1 MRIFCDISF
10 FLALIFKMFSLGVNY
25 YPVLDDY
32 IQYGGYPLYEKLSYV
47 YLHIGTIVTRPF
59 ASILDP
65 LLWGKFYPN
74 LWIVLFAVVVMFFF
88 GAKFIARTLEELD
101 IHITPFLYAVL
112 LLIPL
117 GFEGTY
123 WLSASTRISLG
134 LFFAGASS
142 VILIKFIKTKKA
154 WLLLPYIV
162 TTILSFGFYESVMI
176 LSFLL
181 QLFVIVTLIK
191 DKKKI
196 ALLLITPVI
205 SGILMLLFYKL
216 AGNIGALGSR
226 ANSFSFAGIHAKIID
241 FFAQFFE
248 IIVKGGLLTTVKGA
262 LFGITILV
270 SSVYG
275 IFTLVIAILISAL
288 CGYFGKESDFFA
300 KPKVCIPSGLVLT
313 FLPLAPNVLAQEV
326 WLTFRSVVPCFIG
339 LVLVSA
345 PVFSKL
351 LKSKNVRMAVIF
363 IMVLLFSLGNVN
375 ELDTYRRVSSRD
387 DYLVTEIA
395 EQLDADVLSGDKNT
409 VVVLAEEIITP
420 QVSYYKDHVKS
431 VFSSDWALTGA
442 VRAKCKNVKIKMI
455 TPVYS
460 LEDFDA
466 EGMQIIYI
474 GGADE

>member
-10 FLALIFKMFSLGVNY
+10 FLALIFKMFSLGINY

-74 LWIVLFAVVVMFFF
+74 LWIVLFAVAVMFFF

-181 QLFVIVTLIK
+181 QLFVVLTLVK
-191 DKKKI
+191 DKRKI

-205 SGILMLLFYKL
+205 SGILMLLYYKL

-226 ANSFSFAGIHAKIID
+226 ANSFTFAGIHTKIID

-275 IFTLVIAILISAL
+275 IFALILAVIVSFL
-288 CGYFGKESDFFA
+288 CGYFGKESEFFA
-300 KPKVCIPSGLVLT
+300 KPKVCIPLGLALT

-345 PVFSKL
+345 PILSKL
-351 LKSKNVRMAVIF
+351 LKGKNVRMAVIF

-395 EQLDADVLSGDKNT
+395 EQLDADVLSGNKNT

-474 GGADE
+474 GGANE